1 MSATGL
7 AFGLCV
13 DLQRPWSEIRLI
25 GEAADSAGWHS
36 IYVPDH
42 FMPHETG
49 NHAAG
54 GPVLESW
61 TCLTGLAMVTRRI
74 RIGTLVLGN
83 TYRHPAV
90 VANMA
95 AALDQLSAGRLI
107 LGLGAGWQANEHLAY
122 GIGLPAVPERLDRLA
137 EACAVIHALTRDRTA
152 TYQGRYYAL
161 VDAYCEPAPIQ
172 SALPILVG
180 GGGERRTLPIAARY
194 ADAWHTWA
202 TSREFGRKSE
212 ILDQLCVAAGRPPT
226 GVRRVCGASV
236 TIISASEVS
245 RVGADDED
253 ILGPAAQVAE
263 AIHRYRDAGAEEFV
277 ARDDARRPIGAALE
291 FVRQFQ
297 QDVVPLLR

>member
-1 MSATGL
+1 
-7 AFGLCV
+7 
-13 DLQRPWSEIRLI
+13 
-25 GEAADSAGWHS
+25 
-36 IYVPDH
+36 
-42 FMPHETG
+42 MPHETG
-49 NHAAG
+49 NRAAG

-61 TCLTGLAMVTRRI
+61 TCLTGLAMVTRQI

-107 LGLGAGWQANEHLAY
+107 LGFGAGWQANEHLAY
-122 GIGLPAVPERLDRLA
+122 GIGLPTVPERLDRLA
-137 EACAVIHALTRDRTA
+137 EACAVIHALTRDRAA

-161 VDAYCEPAPIQ
+161 IDAYCEPTPIQ

-226 GVRRVCGASV
+226 EVRRVCGASV

-245 RVGADDED
+245 RVGAGDED
-253 ILGPAAQVAE
+253 ILGPAAHVAE

-297 QDVVPLLR
+297 QDIVPLLR

>member
-42 FMPHETG
+42 FMPHEKR
-49 NHAAG
+49 NRPAA
-54 GPVLESW
+54 GPVLEAWS
-61 TCLTGLAMVTRRI
+61 CLTALAMVTRRI

-95 AALDQLSAGRLI
+95 ASVDQLSAGRLI
-107 LGLGAGWQANEHLAY
+107 LGLGAGWQPNEHHAY
-122 GIGLPAVPERLDRLA
+122 GIRLPAVPERLDRLE
-137 EACAVIHALTRDRTA
+137 EACAVIRALTRDQVA
-152 TYQGRYYAL
+152 TYQGRYYA
-161 VDAYCEPAPIQ
+161 VADARCEPAPIQ
-172 SALPILVG
+172 PALPILVG

-202 TSREFGRKSE
+202 TSSEFRRKSQ
-212 ILDQLCVAAGRPPT
+212 ILDQLCAATGRQPT
-226 GVRRVCGASV
+226 DVRRVCGASI
-236 TIISASEVS
+236 TIIPASQVS
-245 RVGADDED
+245 RAVSDDEAIVGTPD
-253 ILGPAAQVAE
+253 DVAE
-263 AIHRYRDAGAEEFV
+263 AIHRYRDAGVEEFI
-277 ARDDARRPIGAALE
+277 ARDDARTPVSVATE
-291 FVRQFQ
+291 FVLQFQ
-297 QDVVPLLR
+297 QDIVPLLR